1 MRPVRLE
8 IKGFT
13 AFRERR
19 SIDFDGLDLF
29 AITGPTGSGKSSI
42 LDALTFVLYGRAE
55 RVGDGVRQL
64 VSQGA
69 PRAAVVLEFEAD
81 GGRYRVARSV
91 TADAKTKILVE
102 RSDTSTE
109 SGWRQAG
116 DGADRVREADAT
128 LEKLVGLDYAGFTRA
143 VLLPQGRFA
152 EFLAGDAKTRRKIL
166 ADLLDLGL
174 FERVAAK
181 SGELAR
187 TLGGEVTARVGI
199 LEAEYAEATADG
211 LETARQEHAAAET
224 LAVRLAA
231 ARETVAGLLARS
243 AALER
248 EIDELDRLGAE
259 AGQGG
264 AKARAISS
272 TIAGLAEAIVRAEAG
287 HAAAEESAQ
296 RDAQL
301 AAAAAGAMADAE
313 AAWGDAAALAGRLER
328 ARSLIAG
335 RAALA
340 DRRRETEEQAAAIA
354 PAEAQALASAA
365 AATEAA
371 EREAATA
378 AAEQTASAALEAARA
393 ADRIAAVAAGLSV
406 GDPCPV
412 CGRPLESLSDRHGAP
427 ELKAAEA
434 ALERARIAAAGAA
447 AACRTAERAATEAA
461 GRLDRERDRI
471 AQAES
476 TLADEDRRL
485 AEIEAGLV
493 ADLGGRLPADPIA
506 ELERRASELRGLAAD
521 LEARRAAAISAD
533 ETLRTIDR
541 LLGEARGQLSTE
553 GARLDALPLDEL
565 VARAVAAG
573 LEPAASP
580 ATRRS
585 RSRRSSRAAGGG
597 TTAVAQT
604 ALAERPERLPVT
616 DPAALAAAALT
627 IADRLD
633 ALAAGCAIAVAERTV
648 TEGGLLDEARLAIG
662 DLAPPSADLVELGGV
677 AEAAN
682 AAAIGDAAVTARRV
696 ADLEERIARRAELEA
711 EIEALR
717 ERGARFK
724 QLALELRQDRIVA
737 FLQEEALAILAT
749 AGSVHLEELSSGRYR
764 LEVVDDEFL
773 VVDTWNGEER
783 RSVKTLSGGESFLA
797 SLGLALALSE
807 QVPSLAANAR
817 SRVTSLFLDEGFG
830 TLDEETLQ
838 VVIGAVEVLGGDD
851 RIVGVV
857 THVAELAERLPAR
870 IVVEKSPRGSTIRRV

>member
-1 MRPVRLE
+1 VRPIRLE
-8 IKGFT
+8 IRGFT
-13 AFRERR
+13 AFREPQTV
-19 SIDFDGLDLF
+19 DFEGLDLF

-91 TADAKTKILVE
+91 TADAKTKVLVE
-102 RSDTSTE
+102 RSDATTE

-174 FERVAAK
+174 FERIAAK
-181 SGELAR
+181 AGELAR

-199 LEAEYAEATADG
+199 LEAEYAEATPEGLDAARREHADADG
-211 LETARQEHAAAET
+211 RAI
-224 LAVRLAA
+224 RLAA
-231 ARETVAGLLARS
+231 ARETVVGLVARS
-243 AALER
+243 ATLER
-248 EIDELDRLGAE
+248 EIDELGRLGAE
-259 AGQGG
+259 LSQSGE
-264 AKARAISS
+264 KARTISG
-272 TIAGLAEAIVRAEAG
+272 TIGGLADAIGRAAEG
-287 HAAAEESAQ
+287 HAAAEEAAQ
-296 RDAQL
+296 RGAQL
-301 AAAAAGAMADAE
+301 AAAAAGTQADAE
-313 AAWGDAAALAGRLER
+313 LEWGDAATLAGRLER
-328 ARSLIAG
+328 ARSLVAG
-335 RAALA
+335 RATLA
-340 DRRRETEEQAAAIA
+340 GRRLEAGELATAVE
-354 PAEAQALASAA
+354 PAEAEARTSAA
-365 AATEAA
+365 AAAEAA
-371 EREAATA
+371 EREKATA
-378 AAEQTASAALEAARA
+378 STERSASETLEAARA
-393 ADRIAAVAAGLSV
+393 ADRIAAIVAGLAV

-412 CGRPLESLSDRHGAP
+412 CSRPLESLSDRHGAP

-434 ALERARIAAAGAA
+434 ALERARVAASEAA
-447 AACRTAERAATEAA
+447 AACRAAERAATEAA
-461 GRLDRERDRI
+461 GRLERERDRV
-471 AQAES
+471 AHAG
-476 TLADEDRRL
+476 TLLADEDRRL
-485 AEIEAGLV
+485 DEIEAEL
-493 ADLGGRLPADPIA
+493 AAELGGRLPDDPVA
-506 ELERRASELRGLAAD
+506 ELDRRATELRGLVAE
-521 LEARRAAAISAD
+521 LETRRAAATAAD
-533 ETLRTIDR
+533 EALRTIDR
-541 LLGEARGQLSTE
+541 LLGEARAQLSTE
-553 GARLDALPLDEL
+553 RARLDALPLEDFA
-565 VARAVAAG
+565 ARAVAVG
-573 LEPAASP
+573 LEAAT
-580 ATRRS
+580 TRSNGRS
-585 RSRRSSRAAGGG
+585 RSRRSSSGGATGGG
-597 TTAVAQT
+597 AVAV
-604 ALAERPERLPVT
+604 AEAERPERLPDD
-616 DPAALAAAALT
+616 DPPALATAALA
-627 IADRLD
+627 IAERLD
-633 ALAAGCAIAVAERTV
+633 ELAVRCSAAVAERT
-648 TEGGLLDEARLAIG
+648 TIEGGLLDEARHAAG
-662 DLAPPSADLVELGGV
+662 DLAPPAADLDELASV
-677 AEAAN
+677 VEAAN
-682 AAAIGDAAVTARRV
+682 AAAIGATAVAARRV
-696 ADLEERIARRAELEA
+696 TDLEERIARRAELEA

-737 FLQEEALAILAT
+737 FLQEEALSTLAT

-807 QVPSLAANAR
+807 QVPSLAASAR

-870 IVVEKSPRGSTIRRV
+870 IVVEKSPRGSTIHRV